1 MRAELR
7 SFPLLLALVLVAPSL
22 RAADVLSPPVS
33 VTLPESLAVTEGPAL
48 EASGVR
54 LVVVPDP
61 VRFVR
66 RSGLSDFPR
75 ARAVEVLP
83 RMETGFLEVLRSY
96 ATAGRCRVVVRGE
109 GGLPWE
115 FAEALDSIGPCFF
128 EVHVS
133 VDPAPFETPFRV
145 LRPASIVWE
154 AGATLP
160 DAEALARMLR
170 LPQPVLTVDES
181 VLSQALTLTAPLT
194 ERGLALRVT
203 TDEGRLSPATRRR
216 LSSNDR
222 PGRVAVVARHGLDP
236 TAARVLRSLPRIQVE
251 IVLDR
256 GLPAGFGEAVAALQR
271 PVDPFDRQAV
281 DEESIDALLAPPSPV
296 DPPGPA
302 APAAAPARR
311 KKR

>member
-7 SFPLLLALVLVAPSL
+7 SLSIFLVLCLFAPSV
-22 RAADVLSPPVS
+22 RAADVLPPPVAVS
-33 VTLPESLAVTEGPAL
+33 LPEALAVTEGAAF

-54 LVVVPDP
+54 LVVSPDP
-61 VRFVR
+61 VRFAR
-66 RSGLSDFPR
+66 RNGLSDFPR
-75 ARAVEVLP
+75 VRAVEVRP
-83 RMETGFLEVLRSY
+83 RMESRFLDVLRSY

-109 GGLPWE
+109 DGLPWE

-128 EVHVS
+128 EVHVAS
-133 VDPAPFETPFRV
+133 DPAPFETPFRA

-160 DAEALARMLR
+160 DPEALARMLR

-181 VLSQALTLTAPLT
+181 VLSEAIALTAPLT

-203 TDEGRLSPATRRR
+203 TEEGRLSPATRKR
-216 LSSNDR
+216 LASNDR
-222 PGRVAVVARHGLDP
+222 SGRVTVVARHGLDP
-236 TAARVLRSLPRIQVE
+236 VAARVLRSLPRILVE

-256 GLPAGFGEAVAALQR
+256 GLPSGFGEALAALQR

-281 DEESIDALLAPPSPV
+281 DEESIDALLAPPAPV
-296 DPPGPA
+296 DPPK
-302 APAAAPARR
+302 APAPAVVPARR
-311 KKR
+311 KQR